1 MHASA
6 MRIAGKF
13 LSAYHTLSA
22 AQILEVGSM
31 DVNGSLRRLQPV
43 GSTWTGVDIEDGPG
57 VDVVVPIHSP
67 LPFPDNYFDLV
78 LASSVF
84 EHDTAFWVTLEEM
97 ARVVKPTGFIY
108 ISAPSNGMV
117 HRYPLDVFRFYPDA
131 SIAFLEIVKKR
142 KRDACLAES
151 FVAAQDPGELWNDF
165 VCIIGG
171 SSEVPQ
177 PRAFISHSEVCSN
190 IWRSGAF
197 VNESYQSDPE
207 DKIII
212 AELRQESSRLEAI
225 EKSFSWRVTAPL
237 RWAFSWIDNQR

>member
-13 LSAYHTLSA
+13 LSAYHTRSA
-22 AQILEVGSM
+22 AKILEVGSM

-67 LPFPDNYFDLV
+67 LPFPDNCFDLV

-131 SIAFLEIVKKR
+131 SIAFLEIVRKR
-142 KRDACLAES
+142 KGDACLAES
-151 FVAAQDPGELWNDF
+151 FVASQDLGSFGMILFALLEDPAKYLSRAHLLVKARSALTSGGRELLLM
-165 VCIIGG
+165 
-171 SSEVPQ
+171 
-177 PRAFISHSEVCSN
+177 RATTLI
-190 IWRSGAF
+190 
-197 VNESYQSDPE
+197 
-207 DKIII
+207 
-212 AELRQESSRLEAI
+212 
-225 EKSFSWRVTAPL
+225 
-237 RWAFSWIDNQR
+237 QRIK